1 MRENYAIEVGVA
13 TVCELIE
20 ILQSL
25 PEKCRNW
32 PVYCC
37 GTDTFICINEEE
49 HNIVIDME
57 DIFEEIENLEDFIDV
72 KRKAFPWE

>member
-1 MRENYAIEVGVA
+1 MRENYAIEVGVV

-25 PEKCRNW
+25 PKKCRNW

-37 GTDTFICINEEE
+37 GTDVFLCVNVEEG
-49 HNIVIDME
+49 HVVVDMD
-57 DIFEEIENLEDFIDV
+57 DIFEEMEDLDDLIEV